1 MRQDNWA
8 TAPHGATIVAT
19 PVGAINM
26 AALSMTPEADDELA
40 VTVPAL
46 SRLGVRDFRCYQ
58 AADLT
63 LDANLIVLT
72 GANGAGKTNL
82 LEAISLLAP
91 GRGLRRAKLAEI
103 ERVEEGASRSGNGW
117 AVSARI
123 ETGIGPVDI
132 GTGRVPDAPERRVV
146 KIDGVVQRSQTA
158 LAPLLAVAWLTPQMD
173 RIFIEGASGRR
184 RFLDRLVYGVDAD
197 HAARLT
203 AYDHAMR
210 ERARLLRDGRFE
222 RAWLE
227 ALEMEMA
234 TRAIAIAAA
243 RIAFV
248 ERLGTVAEAD
258 LAPFPV
264 PDLSLSGEVE
274 TALAT
279 EQATQVDASLRERL
293 ATLRRV
299 DAESGMTTAG
309 THRSDF
315 VVTHRV
321 KRRQA
326 ADCSTGEQKA
336 LLIAIQLAHARLVAD
351 ARGEPP
357 LLLLDEIAAHL
368 DRGRLEALFAALTQL
383 GGQVW
388 LSGTER
394 EQFSGLNG
402 RAQFFHVAHGNVMDQ

>member
-8 TAPHGATIVAT
+8 PAPDGATIVAT

-26 AALSMTPEADDELA
+26 AAVSMTPDADKELA

-58 AADLT
+58 SADLK

-103 ERVEEGASRSGNGW
+103 ERIEDGVAPVINGW

-123 ETGIGPVDI
+123 ETGLGPVDI

-227 ALEMEMA
+227 ALELEMA
-234 TRAIAIAAA
+234 TRAIAVASA

-248 ERLGTVAEAD
+248 ERLGTIAEAD

-279 EQATQVDASLRERL
+279 EQAPQVEASLRERL
-293 ATLRRV
+293 ASLRRV
-299 DAESGMTTAG
+299 DGESGTTTAG

-315 VVTHRV
+315 IVTHRV

-394 EQFSGLNG
+394 EQFSALTGN
-402 RAQFFHVAHGNVMDQ
+402 AQFFHVAHGTVMDQ